1 MAAVDVKGAADL
13 YGQGWTLREIGAE
26 LGVHLST
33 VSEQLQSAGVTMR
46 SGGPPTHPHPHN
58 RSWSSVTKA

>member
-1 MAAVDVKGAADL
+1 L

-58 RSWSSVTKA
+58 RAWSSVTKA